1 MVIAIKAISDFGAN
15 GAVRV
20 AAASVN
26 IFGVG
31 FTNRASARIA
41 IAEPKRGLS
50 SGEVVEGILDRDVQI
65 GWRTFRIICATDA

>member
-20 AAASVN
+20 AAASIN

-31 FTNRASARIA
+31 FTNRASARIH
-41 IAEPKRGLS
+41 IAETKRGLP
-50 SGEVVEGILDRDVQI
+50 SGVVIEGILNRDVQI
-65 GWRTFRIICATDA
+65 GWSTFSVICATDA